1 MEAFPVNGILRQV
14 SAGFRQG
21 MEISKCSSSQH
32 RMKVEV
38 LVMENERRYAWP
50 TDGAFHRGYVDG
62 LQGRAKRTRQGEEY
76 EDGYAC
82 GCGDAAPDAAD
93 RHVRAAMTLE
103 SRYGGDDLAAVSAG
117 FEMGYDDACGHFA
130 YASPT
135 RLLGNVHAELAAAL
149 RENYLHGYAAGMS
162 VLRASG

>member
-1 MEAFPVNGILRQV
+1 MDGDL
-14 SAGFRQG
+14 
-21 MEISKCSSSQH
+21 
-32 RMKVEV
+32 
-38 LVMENERRYAWP
+38 RYAWP

-62 LQGRAKRTRQGEEY
+62 LQGRTKRTRQGEEY

-93 RHVRAAMTLE
+93 RHVRAAMVLE
-103 SRYGGDDLAAVSAG
+103 SRYGGEDLAAVSEG

-130 YASPT
+130 YASPA

-162 VLRASG
+162 ILRQGTPAGSVALVATG

>member
-1 MEAFPVNGILRQV
+1 MDGE
-14 SAGFRQG
+14 S
-21 MEISKCSSSQH
+21 
-32 RMKVEV
+32 
-38 LVMENERRYAWP
+38 RYAWP

-62 LQGRAKRTRQGEEY
+62 LQGHAKRTRQCEEY

-82 GCGDAAPDAAD
+82 GCGDAAPDTSD
-93 RHVRAAMTLE
+93 RHVRAAMALE
-103 SRYGGDDLAAVSAG
+103 SRYGGDDLVAVSEG

-135 RLLGNVHAELAAAL
+135 RLIGTVHAELAEAL
-149 RENYLHGYAAGMS
+149 RQNYRHGYAAGMS

>member
-1 MEAFPVNGILRQV
+1 MDGDPTF
-14 SAGFRQG
+14 
-21 MEISKCSSSQH
+21 
-32 RMKVEV
+32 
-38 LVMENERRYAWP
+38 AWP

-62 LQGRAKRTRQGEEY
+62 LQGRVKRAHQGEEY

-93 RHVRAAMTLE
+93 RHVRAAMALE
-103 SRYGGDDLAAVSAG
+103 SLFGGDDLAAVSEG
-117 FEMGYDDACGHFA
+117 FEMGYDDARGRFA

-135 RLLGNVHAELAAAL
+135 RLLGTATAELAEAL
-149 RENYLHGYAAGMS
+149 RQNYRHGYAAGMS

>member
-1 MEAFPVNGILRQV
+1 MDDDRT
-14 SAGFRQG
+14 
-21 MEISKCSSSQH
+21 
-32 RMKVEV
+32 
-38 LVMENERRYAWP
+38 YAWP

-62 LQGRAKRTRQGEEY
+62 LQGRAKRARQGEEY

-93 RHVRAAMTLE
+93 RHVRAAMVLE
-103 SRYGGDDLAAVSAG
+103 SQYGGEDLAAVSEG

-135 RLLGNVHAELAAAL
+135 RLLGTAHAELAEAL
-149 RENYLHGYAAGMS
+149 RLNYLHGYAAGIS
-162 VLRASG
+162 VSRGVPDG